1 MGIGCDGVKLYSL
14 QTQTVLDVLFKD
26 GVCFSKEEYVK
37 KKYGESAKIFLTAY
51 RWFVGR
57 AGEYMKKPEGAEFP
71 YWAFRDLYSLEAS
84 PDNPPLVLLV
94 PKDEAVFFDMY
105 DWNKIMQLRYMGEDE
120 KDEKEFRK
128 ELSMC
133 GLDETKIMLTDFYP
147 DWKEKIYKSWDR
159 LFRHHE
165 AIKKGDLTGIGSV
178 QAGLW
183 QIKKEWILNE
193 GGEPAD

>member
-1 MGIGCDGVKLYSL
+1 M
-14 QTQTVLDVLFKD
+14 
-26 GVCFSKEEYVK
+26 
-37 KKYGESAKIFLTAY
+37 
-51 RWFVGR
+51 
-57 AGEYMKKPEGAEFP
+57 
-71 YWAFRDLYSLEAS
+71 
-84 PDNPPLVLLV
+84 

-147 DWKEKIYKSWDR
+147 DWKEKIYKSWDH